1 MKFCAFLGCLAVLES
16 GSYKSSFLILMF
28 YIEYK
33 LNFVSEVRRMHF

>member
-1 MKFCAFLGCLAVLES
+1 MKFCAFLGRLAVLES
-16 GSYKSSFLILMF
+16 GSYKSHFLILMF